1 MDAAVSGPPLLGGLA
16 LLACFSFEM
25 QIRRMASPGGLENRF
40 PADWVLFLQSLERD
54 YGILGTAFDDDVVAS
69 SLLIN

>member
-1 MDAAVSGPPLLGGLA
+1 MA
-16 LLACFSFEM
+16 LPRSFE
-25 QIRRMASPGGLENRF
+25 NRL

-54 YGILGTAFDDDVVAS
+54 YGILGTAFYDDLVAF